1 VNPSS
6 GCQAHSPAPTR
17 HELSVAKDAQSSMV
31 QFVVLVLTDEDVAV
45 AVQRRLAGAVLARME
60 DEVRTTRMEDLLNII
75 MSNY

>member
-1 VNPSS
+1 
-6 GCQAHSPAPTR
+6 
-17 HELSVAKDAQSSMV
+17 MV